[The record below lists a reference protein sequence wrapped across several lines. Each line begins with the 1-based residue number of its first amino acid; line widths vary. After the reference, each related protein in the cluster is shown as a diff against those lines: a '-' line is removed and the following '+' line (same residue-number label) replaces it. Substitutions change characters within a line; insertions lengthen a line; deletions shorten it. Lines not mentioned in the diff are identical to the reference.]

1 MSTGLGS
8 TSFHIDPTKCN
19 ILVRGELATFLE
31 ENVEISEE
39 LAMFEFEFKFNYLFY
54 QYIIQN

>member
-1 MSTGLGS
+1 MTTGLGS

-19 ILVRGELATFLE
+19 ILLRGELATFLE
-31 ENVEISEE
+31 ENVEILEE
-39 LAMFEFEFKFNYLFY
+39 EAMFEFKFNDLFY

>member
-8 TSFHIDPTKCN
+8 TSFHIHPTKCN
-19 ILVRGELATFLE
+19 ILVKGELATILE

-39 LAMFEFEFKFNYLFY
+39 EAMFEFEFKFNDLFY

>member
-1 MSTGLGS
+1 MTTDLGS

-39 LAMFEFEFKFNYLFY
+39 LSLSLMIYFTNT
-54 QYIIQN
+54 